1 MTLSAVATRYANAL
15 ADVVTA
21 RDSPVRPEAAVSEL
35 RSFEAALRSSVELQ
49 NALISPAVPGNRKR
63 TVVGRIADALEL
75 SRISRN
81 FLYVLI
87 DHRRTGSLSEIIH
100 SFELS
105 VDARLGFAHAEVTSA
120 SELSEPQR
128 AVLNAQLERLT
139 GKRLRM
145 RYAVD
150 QSLIGGVIARIGSTV
165 YDGSVRGQ
173 LSSMGRRLGSES

>member
-21 RDSPVRPEAAVSEL
+21 GDSPLRPEAAVAEL
-35 RSFEAALRSSVELQ
+35 RSFEAALQSSVELQ

-63 TVVGRIADALEL
+63 TVVGRIADALEI

-100 SFELS
+100 SFELI
-105 VDARLGFAHAEVTSA
+105 VDARLGFAHADVTSA
-120 SELSEPQR
+120 GELSEPQR
-128 AVLNAQLERLT
+128 AALNERLERLT
-139 GKRLRM
+139 GKRLRS
-145 RYAVD
+145 RFAVD
-150 QSLIGGVIARIGSTV
+150 QALIGGVIVRIGSTV

-173 LSSMGRRLGSES
+173 LSSMGRRLGAES

>member
-21 RDSPVRPEAAVSEL
+21 SDSPLRPEAAVAEL
-35 RSFEAALRSSVELQ
+35 RSFEAALHSSPELR
-49 NALISPAVPGNRKR
+49 NALISPAVPVNRKR
-63 TVVGRIADALEL
+63 TVVGRIADALGL

-81 FLYVLI
+81 LLYVLI
-87 DHRRTGSLSEIIH
+87 DHRRIASLSEVIH
-100 SFELS
+100 SFELIA
-105 VDARLGFAHAEVTSA
+105 DARLGFAHAEVTSA
-120 SELSEPQR
+120 RELSELQR
-128 AVLNAQLERLT
+128 SAVSEQLERLT

-150 QSLIGGVIARIGSTV
+150 QSLVGGVIARIGSTV

-173 LSSMGRRLGSES
+173 LSSLGRRLGAAS